1 MTKFKAYNWED
12 KLIGY
17 VYAPNAESAIKK
29 AYEKYKVTIGFVEE
43 A

>member
-1 MTKFKAYNWED
+1 MTKFKAYDWED
-12 KLIGY
+12 RLLGF